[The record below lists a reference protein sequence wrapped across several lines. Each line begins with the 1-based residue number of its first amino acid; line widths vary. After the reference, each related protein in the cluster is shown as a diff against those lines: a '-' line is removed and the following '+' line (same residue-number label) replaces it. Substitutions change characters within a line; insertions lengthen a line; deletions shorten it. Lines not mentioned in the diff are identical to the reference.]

1 MKRNISIRVENLT
14 KVYKIYD
21 KPIARL
27 KEAIHP
33 LGKKYFQPF
42 HALRDLSFAI
52 EEGEIY
58 AIIGRN
64 GSGKSTLLKLLAG
77 VLTPTA
83 GKISVQGKVSALL
96 ELGVG
101 FNPEF
106 TGIEN
111 IYFYGTIMGYSR
123 SEMDERVDDIRNFAD
138 IGDFIH
144 QPVKIYSSG
153 MFARLAFAAAIH
165 VDPDILIVDEAL
177 AIGDIAF
184 QTKCYRKFNEFRDA
198 GKTILFVT
206 HDMDTVLKYCRRAL
220 VLEGGQK
227 VAEGPAKD
235 MVDVYKKLIV
245 VSERTDPL
253 APCSAEAP
261 PPGEWKQHFNLNP
274 QFLEYGTKAAEIID
288 FGLFDESGLPLSVV
302 LHDAPVEIRLR
313 VKFHDTLTE
322 PIFAFAVKDLKGTEL
337 VGTNT
342 LFETTSVGRCQAGE
356 IRTAHFRQALN
367 LRSGHYTLS
376 FGCTAYVGED
386 LVIYHRLY
394 DMILFEIVS
403 LRHFS
408 GLSDV
413 HAAVWLTP
421 S

>member
-1 MKRNISIRVENLT
+1 MTQNITIQVENLT

-42 HALRDLSFAI
+42 HALRDISFTI
-52 EEGEIY
+52 EEGEIF

-83 GKISVQGKVSALL
+83 GRMTVQGKVSALL

-123 SEMDERVDDIRNFAD
+123 SEMDERVEAIRDFAD

-220 VLEGGQK
+220 VLEGGRK

-245 VSERTDPL
+245 VSERADQ
-253 APCSAEAP
+253 
-261 PPGEWKQHFNLNP
+261 PGPGSKDATTPVAWKQHFNLNP

-288 FGLFDESGLPLSVV
+288 FGLFDESGMPLSVV
-302 LHDAPVEIRLR
+302 LHDAVIEIRLR
-313 VKFHDTLTE
+313 VKFRETLAE

-342 LFETTSVGRCQAGE
+342 LFETTSVGCCQAGE
-356 IRTAHFRQALN
+356 IRTVHFRQALN

-394 DMILFEIVS
+394 DMILFEVVS

-413 HAAVWLTP
+413 HAAVWLT
-421 S
+421 SS